1 MCPSVLP
8 HPLAFLCEWY
18 SPFKKALVISQCSVS
33 FQQSAAGSTF
43 HRGSAGALMHTQ
55 THSCCYRTLRD
66 THTGMLAH
74 WHTLTTHTQPL
85 KRTLLPANTHFPWA
99 GRLSLRERT
108 NCSEDLTW
116 LSHKTKREKEQSE
129 QGKKK
134 RRNLFGG
141 TFLPRKWSTCQY
153 DTLSGFPSLPQAK
166 ILKMMDDNKQLAQ
179 RIDGAIQSASQE
191 VTNLRSELSATSRR
205 LAELGATDSSAS
217 VLETLQHNHNGKR
230 ATLGVKWRCLLVL
243 FAEKLWTCGEGWVR
257 SHSAVCE
264 CSLAVCVL
272 SVRLIMEDIQ
282 EWKKP
287 PLIPLLMGIS
297 AFQSQRESG
306 WIEQKRGLCWLVS
319 TFSSPLKSP
328 LMLNN

>member
-134 RRNLFGG
+134 GGIYLGTPSFPGNGQLVSMTPCLDSPLFLRQKSWKWWMTTSSLPSASMGPFSQPARRWPTCGQSWAPPAADWPSWERRTLLPACLRPCSTTTMVREPRWEWSDGVFLF
-141 TFLPRKWSTCQY
+141 FLPRSCEHVEKDECALIQLCVSVVLQCASWVCG
-153 DTLSGFPSLPQAK
+153 LSWRTSKSEKSL
-166 ILKMMDDNKQLAQ
+166 
-179 RIDGAIQSASQE
+179 
-191 VTNLRSELSATSRR
+191 
-205 LAELGATDSSAS
+205 
-217 VLETLQHNHNGKR
+217 
-230 ATLGVKWRCLLVL
+230 
-243 FAEKLWTCGEGWVR
+243 
-257 SHSAVCE
+257 HSYL
-264 CSLAVCVL
+264 CSW
-272 SVRLIMEDIQ
+272 E
-282 EWKKP
+282 
-287 PLIPLLMGIS
+287 
-297 AFQSQRESG
+297 
-306 WIEQKRGLCWLVS
+306 
-319 TFSSPLKSP
+319 
-328 LMLNN
+328 

>member
-134 RRNLFGG
+134 EEFIWGH
-141 TFLPRKWSTCQY
+141 LP
-153 DTLSGFPSLPQAK
+153 
-166 ILKMMDDNKQLAQ
+166 
-179 RIDGAIQSASQE
+179 SQE
-191 VTNLRSELSATSRR
+191 MVN
-205 LAELGATDSSAS
+205 
-217 VLETLQHNHNGKR
+217 
-230 ATLGVKWRCLLVL
+230 
-243 FAEKLWTCGEGWVR
+243 
-257 SHSAVCE
+257 
-264 CSLAVCVL
+264 L
-272 SVRLIMEDIQ
+272 SVWHLV
-282 EWKKP
+282 W
-287 PLIPLLMGIS
+287 IPLSSSGKNPENDGWQQAACPAHRWGHS
-297 AFQSQRESG
+297 VSQPGGDQPAVRAERHQPQTGRAGSD
-306 WIEQKRGLCWLVS
+306 GLFCQRAWD
-319 TFSSPLKSP
+319 PAAQP
-328 LMLNN
+328 QW